1 MSSTPFG
8 EHLKREREMRGV
20 SLEEVAAA
28 TRIST
33 RFLQAIES
41 EQWEQLPGGAFNRGF
56 IRSIARYL
64 GLDEDDLVAEYAVE
78 TKGGNGHH
86 AVESSAGMRRNWGPM
101 AAAVLVI
108 ALVVAG
114 GLYAYHRYG
123 SVLVSKLH
131 KNTATSLG
139 LANSGTLAQTEPAGN
154 LALKIEA
161 SRSANVTVVADGKT
175 VFDGPLR
182 ENDVR
187 QFQAASTF
195 QINSSDAGALLL
207 ELSGQIMPPIG
218 AAGKPGAVTLS
229 RNNLNPAPGGPS
241 HQR

>member
-33 RFLQAIES
+33 RFLEAIEN
-41 EQWEQLPGGAFNRGF
+41 ERWEQLPGGAFNRGF

-78 TKGGNGHH
+78 TKGGNGHR
-86 AVESSAGMRRNWGPM
+86 AMESPGGMHRNWRPM
-101 AAAVLVI
+101 AVAILVI

-114 GLYAYHRYG
+114 GLYAYHKYG
-123 SVLVSKLH
+123 SGVVSRLH
-131 KNTATSLG
+131 KSTASSLG
-139 LANSGTLAQTEPAGN
+139 AVNSGNVEQSGPTDS

-161 SRSANVTVVADGKT
+161 SKGANVTVVADGKT
-175 VFDGPLR
+175 LFDGSLS

-187 QFQAASTF
+187 QFQAASSF
-195 QINSSDAGALLL
+195 QITSSDASALLL
-207 ELSGQIMPPIG
+207 ELNGQIMPPIG
-218 AAGKPGAVTLS
+218 AARKPGTITLS
-229 RNNLNPAPGGPS
+229 RNNLNPAPGGSS
-241 HQR
+241 H